1 MYGYTID
8 RLQTIMLPANVHFHK
23 EGNVYLAN
31 KVADV
36 IKGALQGK

>member
-1 MYGYTID
+1 MYSYTID
-8 RLQTIMLPANVHFHK
+8 RLETIMLPANVHFHK

-36 IKGALQGK
+36 IKEALEGK